1 MVVKHMNCLC
11 TQHIYIYIYIHTHI
25 YRMGQASTNK
35 IQNNA
40 KIMHTKLEK
49 QASNPIREP
58 KIQVYISSI

>member
-1 MVVKHMNCLC
+1 
-11 TQHIYIYIYIHTHI
+11 
-25 YRMGQASTNK
+25 MGQASTNK

-40 KIMHTKLEK
+40 KIVHTKLEK